1 MTRFASL
8 LRLTQ
13 EYRPVLRLALLAVGL
28 LAVGLGVAAPECF
41 PDLGGGC

>member
-1 MTRFASL
+1 MTRLSSL
-8 LRLTQ
+8 LRVAQ

-41 PDLGGGC
+41 PDDNGC